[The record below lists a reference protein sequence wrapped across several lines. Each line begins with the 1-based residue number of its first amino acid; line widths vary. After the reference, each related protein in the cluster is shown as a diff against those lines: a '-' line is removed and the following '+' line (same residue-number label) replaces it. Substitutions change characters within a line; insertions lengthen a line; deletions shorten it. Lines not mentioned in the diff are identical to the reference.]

1 MSTCI
6 SCMNTRD
13 PPGKR
18 GGTAIQLQLVLP
30 LCLLPRVLLRQPEL
44 LRIFILHLHCT
55 FPLLFSYCCLIF
67 YLLLPLLFL
76 LASLDLLLL
85 LPCLVLHTVLLLLTP
100 FLIFQLMILLTLLRQ
115 QPPPHSHFS
124 PFPFSSLAQQTF
136 CLGTLQMLQISC
148 PLLGCS
154 QELAKCKPG
163 QQLLSD

>member
-67 YLLLPLLFL
+67 YPPSITISACFSWPPAPPSMFSSSHSASPAYSFSHLP
-76 LASLDLLLL
+76 AHDSS
-85 LPCLVLHTVLLLLTP
+85 HSTP
-100 FLIFQLMILLTLLRQ
+100 ATA
-115 QPPPHSHFS
+115 PS
-124 PFPFSSLAQQTF
+124 PFP
-136 CLGTLQMLQISC
+136 
-148 PLLGCS
+148 
-154 QELAKCKPG
+154 
-163 QQLLSD
+163 LLSVSLFISSPANFLSGHVANVANLLPSARLQPRVGQV